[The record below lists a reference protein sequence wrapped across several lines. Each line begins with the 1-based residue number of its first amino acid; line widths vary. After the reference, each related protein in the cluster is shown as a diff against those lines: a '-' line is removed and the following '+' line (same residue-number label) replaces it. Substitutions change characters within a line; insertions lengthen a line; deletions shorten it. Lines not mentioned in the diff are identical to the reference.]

1 MFIIG
6 SHVSLGGKEQFLGSV
21 KEALSYGANAFM
33 VYTGAPQNT
42 KRMPLETMFIEPA
55 KQLMNSANILS
66 EHVIVHA
73 PYIVNLANPDPEKQN
88 FAVEFL
94 TTEVLRT
101 EALGSHVMV
110 LHPGAHMGDGA
121 ILGIERIAKG
131 VNAIIKASEG
141 SKVIIALEGMAGK
154 GTEVGRNFNEL
165 RAMIDKI
172 EDQSRI
178 GICFDTCHTHDAGYD
193 IINDFEGV
201 LKAFDDIVGLKFL
214 KVIHINDSKNDRDA
228 HKDRHANLG
237 FGYIGFDVID
247 KIVHH
252 PLLETIPKILETP
265 YVEDALNPD
274 ISYPPYRYEIEML
287 KNRQFNPLLL
297 DIIRDQKGGLS

>member
-172 EDQSRI
+172 EHQSRI
-178 GICFDTCHTHDAGYD
+178 GLSFDTCHTHDAGYD